1 MDQKLIDKYFRGKC
15 THSEAEKVVE
25 WFSTT
30 EGQQF
35 LDKEIERDVRALNE
49 FGEHFE
55 IPQTDSNALFARIQ
69 QSKSQQFGFKEV
81 NNKSTR
87 PQWKVAA
94 SIVLILGVLSLSL
107 GLYFEKWKSET
118 KIVKTAKT
126 QEKTFFLPDS
136 SKVVLHHNSSV
147 IYTKPFD
154 GKREIDLKGEA
165 YFEVEHDEKNPFIV
179 YVDSSYVKVLGTKFV
194 VSEYSNSKGVEVA
207 VKSGRV
213 ELGLQNNSDGGSRT
227 IDQLTSGTSIEIRMN
242 KVGIQS
248 RGGKPQ
254 ISKEVKS
261 DELLDWVQGKMIFR
275 NTPLRNVLA
284 DLENR
289 YGVRIIVNDS
299 EILDNRFT
307 SSFDNESLN
316 QVMTVLKI
324 TFDIKMRRV
333 RDTLY
338 LSK

>member
-1 MDQKLIDKYFRGKC
+1 MDQKLIDKYFRGEC
-15 THSEAEKVVE
+15 SHSEAEKVVE
-25 WFSTT
+25 WFSTS

-35 LDKEIERDVRALNE
+35 LDEEIDRDARALSE

-55 IPQTDSNALFARIQ
+55 IPQTDSEALFARIQ
-69 QSKSQQFGFKEV
+69 QSKSQQLGFKEV
-81 NNKSTR
+81 DNKSSR

-94 SIVLILGVLSLSL
+94 SIVLILGILSLSL
-107 GLYFEKWKSET
+107 GLYFEKWESE
-118 KIVKTAKT
+118 KRIVKTT
-126 QEKTFFLPDS
+126 ETEEKTFFLPDS

-147 IYTKPFD
+147 TYTKPL
-154 GKREIDLKGEA
+154 GNKREIDLKGEA
-165 YFEVEHDEKNPFIV
+165 YFEVEHDQKKPFIV

-194 VSEYSNSKGVEVA
+194 VSEYSSSKGVEVA

-213 ELGLQNNSDGGSRT
+213 ELGSQNFGGGGRT
-227 IDQLTSGTSIEIRMN
+227 IEQLTSGTSIEIPVN
-242 KVGIQS
+242 KVGVQS
-248 RGGKPQ
+248 SGSKPK
-254 ISKEVKS
+254 ISKEVNS

-275 NTPLRNVLA
+275 NTPLQNVLA

-289 YGVRIIVNDS
+289 YGVRIIVNDD
-299 EILDNRFT
+299 EILNNRFT

-324 TFDIKMRRV
+324 TFDIKTRRV
-333 RDTLY
+333 RDTIY